1 MQYNQNS
8 YLDTPSDTTLAAN
21 RVVLFNKLSLLSQQ
35 TENKLKNGIQP
46 SKYHKLTT
54 LNQCYASALT
64 AIIKLSKKGENN
76 GLGL

>member
-1 MQYNQNS
+1 MQYNQNP
-8 YLDTPSDTTLAAN
+8 YLDTPSDTVLAAN

-46 SKYHKLTT
+46 SKYHQLTT
-54 LNQCYASALT
+54 LNQCYVSALT
-64 AIIKLSKKGENN
+64 AIIKLSQKEENN